1 MVGKCITRA
10 IVWTKPSS
18 SSSVCDFIQ
27 GLNTDFLGGI
37 RSGVERV
44 FMRGDACWWKIRIKV
59 STTFFFFSFVF

>member
-1 MVGKCITRA
+1 M
-10 IVWTKPSS
+10 KPSS

-59 STTFFFFSFVF
+59 STTIFFFSFVL